1 MNERELPTLFAS
13 VGYGISLLPTMLST
27 APSPQAT
34 PAAMESTSGSQTGDG
49 ATGEQQGRGAGMEA
63 VREHISANKVT
74 FALFCTRMAQ
84 VLFAI
89 SYILPLLR

>member
-1 MNERELPTLFAS
+1 MD
-13 VGYGISLLPTMLST
+13 ST
-27 APSPQAT
+27 PGA
-34 PAAMESTSGSQTGDG
+34 QTGDG
-49 ATGEQQGRGAGMEA
+49 TTGEQQGRRTGMDT
-63 VREHISANKVT
+63 VREHIGANKVT